1 MTFYLNECQLRADI
15 LKSFFTKARRG
26 INPSSLKYKLI
37 MGSSKYNGEDPQ
49 WLFAQYQNGSNLL
62 LVDCRPLGDYS
73 KAHIEG
79 AINISIPALM
89 LRRLKKGNMALK
101 NFINSKPAVEKYDM
115 RFTAERVVLYDD
127 NSYADSFT
135 ENPTLQYLQ
144 EKLGEDN
151 FVTILNGKVSVFQY
165 FIYVF
170 VFAVFCF

>member
-1 MTFYLNECQLRADI
+1 
-15 LKSFFTKARRG
+15 
-26 INPSSLKYKLI
+26 

-49 WLFAQYQNGSNLL
+49 WLFTQYQNGSNIL

-101 NFINSKPAVEKYDM
+101 NFINSKPAVEKYDT

-127 NSYADSFT
+127 NSCVDSFK

-144 EKLGEDN
+144 EKLGENN
-151 FVTILNGKVSVFQY
+151 FVTILNGKVFVFLFYSRVCLFFQY
-165 FIYVF
+165 FAF
-170 VFAVFCF
+170 E